1 MSGAL
6 DAFRAQRE
14 AVEQV
19 HARLAEVA
27 ELVRSLQAQV
37 ESIGRDQQLREVL
50 RHEQNWLERAERFVA
65 EVRAFREEELRRFW
79 PAVWRRWLIAV
90 AFALAAAAAF
100 GAGHVWA
107 TRPHEAEL
115 VTLRSRVELLD
126 FVAQRIITMTPNE
139 RRLFDALMKSAS
151 ATGR

>member
-1 MSGAL
+1 MSSAL
-6 DAFRAQRE
+6 EAFKAQRE
-14 AVEQV
+14 AVDQV
-19 HARLAEVA
+19 NVRLAEVA
-27 ELVRSLQAQV
+27 ELVRSLQTQV

-50 RHEQNWLERAERFVA
+50 RDEQNWLQRAERFVV
-65 EVRAFREEELRRFW
+65 EVRALREEELRRFW

-107 TRPHEAEL
+107 TRPYEDEL

-126 FVAQRIITMTPNE
+126 FVAQRIITMTPSE
-139 RRLFDALMKSAS
+139 RRQFDALIK
-151 ATGR
+151 GRETR